1 MKLFYLIFSIFFL
14 SCSSNNDSTT
24 IEELPFKS
32 SITIDGKEFN
42 PTKVRVTKGAYNKEN
57 ELSLVFSLEKGEPGL
72 TNYESLVFRI
82 DYPKTSSTA
91 PNGIYEFGMGTTGE
105 HLFANGT
112 YTSSLDYLL
121 LAGYPVKITF
131 MGADKYII
139 EFQNVQAVNGLQ
151 VPSQNPKI
159 TIITGKFEGVV
170 TSY

>member
-14 SCSSNNDSTT
+14 SCSSNDSTN
-24 IEELPFKS
+24 IEELPSKS
-32 SITIDGKEFN
+32 NITIDGKEFK

-57 ELSLVFSLEKGEPGL
+57 ELSLVFSLEKGESGFP
-72 TNYESLVFRI
+72 NYESLVFRI
-82 DYPKTSSTA
+82 DYPKTSSVA
-91 PNGIYEFGMGTTGE
+91 PNGIYEFGMGATGE

-112 YTSSLDYLL
+112 YTNNLEYLV
-121 LAGYPVKITF
+121 LAGYPVKIIF

-139 EFQNVQAVNGLQ
+139 EFQNVQAVDGLQ

-159 TIITGKFEGVV
+159 TIITGKYEGIV

>member
-14 SCSSNNDSTT
+14 SCSSNDPST

-32 SITIDGKEFN
+32 NITIGGKEFN
-42 PTKVRVTKGAYNKEN
+42 PTKVRVTKGAYNKEY
-57 ELSLVFSLEKGEPGL
+57 ELSLVFSLEKGEYGL
-72 TNYESLVFRI
+72 ANYESLVFRI
-82 DYPKTSSTA
+82 DYPKTSSVA
-91 PNGIYEFGMGTTGE
+91 PNGIYEFGMGATGE
-105 HLFANGT
+105 HLFASGT
-112 YTSSLDYLL
+112 YTNNIDYLT

-139 EFQNVQAVNGLQ
+139 EFQNVQAVNGLEG
-151 VPSQNPKI
+151 PSQNPKI